1 MQLTH
6 LTSNLTPHP
15 QRACGYCFAGAES
28 LKQVELL
35 KRERLRDSLRVKDAE
50 AALDAGGDREREL
63 RVQLEDSEKQA
74 KWLEQQMSV
83 LKVQVQSLLS
93 ENVALK
99 T

>member
-1 MQLTH
+1 MQHTN
-6 LTSNLTPHP
+6 LTSTLTPHP
-15 QRACGYCFAGAES
+15 PRAYGYCFAGAES

>member
-1 MQLTH
+1 MLAHTD
-6 LTSNLTPHP
+6 P
-15 QRACGYCFAGAES
+15 AES

>member
-1 MQLTH
+1 MLAHTE
-6 LTSNLTPHP
+6 PV
-15 QRACGYCFAGAES
+15 ES